1 MPWRNLANSV
11 VMPIAVSMILGV
23 GSVMYNV
30 VMNNSTQ
37 QKTVETM
44 QELLKSNIASTN
56 RLSDA
61 VQDLRL
67 QMGVFGEK
75 YVTRS
80 ELERTVQRLEN
91 FPKYKHYGRQDDPD
105 GS

>member
-1 MPWRNLANSV
+1 MPWRELTKNVSTSV
-11 VMPIAVSMILGV
+11 AVSIVLGV

-44 QELLKSNIASTN
+44 QELLKSNIGATN
-56 RLSDA
+56 KLSDA
-61 VQDLRL
+61 VQDLRY

-75 YVTRS
+75 YVTRA
-80 ELERTVQRLEN
+80 ELERTIQRLDE
-91 FPKYKHYGRQDDPD
+91 FPKYKHYGRQDNPD